1 MDNFTEGD
9 WLILDQRET
18 PGHIYDYA
26 IIDEAGWYIA
36 NIENCNNKE
45 DEANAILIAKSPKM
59 YRMLERILRFQKENY
74 GDGMSTHVGLSILA
88 NDIERLLKEENLWV
102 NVGGVTDEAG
112 IVSKE
117 VDTSTVQTATDV
129 DGSLSATTAARSTR
143 ENTAKSAT
151 QTAGAVG
158 QQTI

>member
-9 WLILDQRET
+9 WLILDQREL

-36 NIENCNNKE
+36 NLENCNNKE
-45 DEANAILIAKSPKM
+45 DEANAILIAKAPKM

-102 NVGGVTDEAG
+102 NVDGAMGADGTA
-112 IVSKE
+112 SKE
-117 VDTSTVQTATDV
+117 EGTSTVPTATV
-129 DGSLSATTAARSTR
+129 RDGSQSVTTAEKSIP

-151 QTAGAVG
+151 QTAGAAE
-158 QQTI
+158 

>member
-9 WLILDQRET
+9 WLILDQREL

-45 DEANAILIAKSPKM
+45 DEANAILIAKAPKM

-102 NVGGVTDEAG
+102 NVDGAMGADGTA
-112 IVSKE
+112 SKE
-117 VDTSTVQTATDV
+117 EDTSTAQTAV
-129 DGSLSATTAARSTR
+129 AEDGSPSVTTAEKSIP
-143 ENTAKSAT
+143 ENTAKNAT
-151 QTAGAVG
+151 QTAGAAE
-158 QQTI
+158 

>member
-9 WLILDQRET
+9 WLILDQREL

-45 DEANAILIAKSPKM
+45 DEANAILIAKAPKM

-102 NVGGVTDEAG
+102 NVDGVTDEAG
-112 IVSKE
+112 TASKG
-117 VDTSTVQTATDV
+117 VDTLTVPTAAAE
-129 DGSLSATTAARSTR
+129 DGSRSATTAEKSIQ

-151 QTAGAVG
+151 QTADAAE
-158 QQTI
+158 QQPT